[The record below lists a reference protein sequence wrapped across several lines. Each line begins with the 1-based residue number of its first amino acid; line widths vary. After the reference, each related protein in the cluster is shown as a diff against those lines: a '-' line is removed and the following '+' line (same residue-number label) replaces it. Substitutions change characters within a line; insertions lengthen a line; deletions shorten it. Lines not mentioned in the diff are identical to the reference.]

1 MSIET
6 SLVASL
12 KSLVGNRISP
22 LIFRESPAVP
32 TWPAIR
38 YTIVSDVPI
47 EDICGDG
54 EEGTAGD
61 PDETNELHIQ
71 LDVVALTFQG
81 ARSLRRSVRAAMQ
94 SFDPPAILEN
104 SSSTYDEETKTYRE
118 IMEYRFDG
126 SSSS

>member
-32 TWPAIR
+32 VWPAIR
-38 YTIVSDVPI
+38 YTIISEVPF
-47 EDICGDG
+47 EDLCGDG
-54 EEGTAGD
+54 DDSTSGD
-61 PDETNELHIQ
+61 PDETNELHVQ
-71 LDVVALTFQG
+71 LDIVAEKYQT
-81 ARSLRRSVRAAMQ
+81 ARALRASVRSVMMD
-94 SFDPPAILEN
+94 FDPPAILEG
-104 SSSTYDEETKTYRE
+104 SSSQYDEETKTYRE